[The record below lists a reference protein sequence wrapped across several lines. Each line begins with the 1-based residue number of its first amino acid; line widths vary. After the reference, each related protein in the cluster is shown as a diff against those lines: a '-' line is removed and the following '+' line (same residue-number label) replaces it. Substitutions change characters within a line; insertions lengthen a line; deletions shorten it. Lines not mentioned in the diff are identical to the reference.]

1 VRWLLSI
8 LAVVGMAG
16 ALPLSTPGV
25 AYACSCAYAPDGP
38 QIVEQVSHAAS
49 VFTGTATAKRVEN
62 QTEFYE
68 FDVRE
73 VFEGEVG
80 ASTVVSS
87 SVQSAACGRG
97 FEIGTEYLVFTST
110 YETNGAP
117 WSVNSC
123 SATTNSNND
132 RTREAAVTVYGSPRA
147 PDPQSAPVGV
157 DDVGAPA
164 WWGFALAGVTVV
176 LVAAL
181 VRRRTRSPK

>member
-8 LAVVGMAG
+8 LAVVGLTG
-16 ALPLSTPGV
+16 ALPLFTPGV
-25 AYACSCAYAPDGP
+25 ASACSCAYAPDGP
-38 QIVEQVSHAAS
+38 HIVEQVSHAAS
-49 VFTGTATAKRVEN
+49 VFTGTATSKRAED

-68 FDVRE
+68 FKVRE
-73 VFEGEVG
+73 VFEGDVG

-132 RTREAAVTVYGSPRA
+132 RTREAAMTVYGSPQA
-147 PDPQSAPVGV
+147 PDPQTDPVGV
-157 DDVGAPA
+157 DDIGAPA
-164 WWGFALAGVTVV
+164 WWGFALGGVAV
-176 LVAAL
+176 LVMAAL
-181 VRRRTRSPK
+181 VRLRWRS